1 LTRLVSSGFSG
12 GYAGSGTEL
21 EGSDPTVWSNSMSIS
36 STEFKTDSGSELS
49 NSNCC
54 GLGLGLESELST
66 TWEASSFVAGAFLVE
81 EYKEP
86 LMADVEDEL
95 EGSEPLSN
103 TFEGKVEV
111 IVGE

>member
-12 GYAGSGTEL
+12 GYAGSPTEL
-21 EGSDPTVWSNSMSIS
+21 EGSDPTAWSNSMSIS
-36 STEFKTDSGSELS
+36 STEFKTDSGSGLS

-54 GLGLGLESELST
+54 GLGLESELST
-66 TWEASSFVAGAFLVE
+66 TSEASSFVAGAFLVE
-81 EYKEP
+81 EYTEP
-86 LMADVEDEL
+86 LMAEVEDEL

-103 TFEGKVEV
+103 IFEGKLEV